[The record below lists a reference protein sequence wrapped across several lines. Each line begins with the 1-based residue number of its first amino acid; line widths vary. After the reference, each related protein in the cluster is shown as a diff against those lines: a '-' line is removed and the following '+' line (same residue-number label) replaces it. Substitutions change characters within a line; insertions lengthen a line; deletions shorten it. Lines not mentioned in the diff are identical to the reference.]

1 MIKIRDHIII
11 DFTEEEMKEYMSL
24 KFPGLD
30 TLLLDQD
37 LSTRLFS
44 TMVRSEIGN
53 LLKEMVMDPVK
64 YKRDKKLD
72 KLLSDDVS

>member
-44 TMVRSEIGN
+44 TMVRSDIGN

>member
-44 TMVRSEIGN
+44 TMVRSDIGN
-53 LLKEMVMDPVK
+53 LLKEMVMDPIK